1 MGWGPIETRWSTDL
15 QAYGTGVWMEGANWC
30 RRINPTIAAAVP
42 TGIVE
47 SNYSRAEESNASD
60 LRLHPITRAHWALN
74 LAYITSVICHGEL
87 ENDTCHPSDLYPPTE
102 KQRDCAA
109 AAYETPYALVVGP
122 ILGQTIQITRDGT
135 HTPYPTRRDCFV
147 LQNDSKHVAQPEMIR
162 ILRAA

>member
-60 LRLHPITRAHWALN
+60 LRLHSIKRAHWALN

-87 ENDTCHPSDLYPPTE
+87 ENDTCHPSGLYPPTRE
-102 KQRDCAA
+102 TARLRRSSVRDTVRTGGRTHLGPNNPI
-109 AAYETPYALVVGP
+109 YKRWYTHALSNKTQ
-122 ILGQTIQITRDGT
+122 LFCTAKRQQTRCNT
-135 HTPYPTRRDCFV
+135 
-147 LQNDSKHVAQPEMIR
+147 
-162 ILRAA
+162 